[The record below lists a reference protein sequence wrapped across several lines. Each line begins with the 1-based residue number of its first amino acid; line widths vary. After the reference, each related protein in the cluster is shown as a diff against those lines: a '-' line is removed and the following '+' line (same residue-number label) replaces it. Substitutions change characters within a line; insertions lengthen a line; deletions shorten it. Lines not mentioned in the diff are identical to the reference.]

1 MGRKLARPQSE
12 GINYFSLDV
21 DMNSDDRIA
30 YIESKYGFIAFGL
43 IVRLLMR
50 IYRDGYYMVWDERE
64 QFLFSRRVNVD
75 IESTLNIVNEC
86 INEGIFNKELY
97 EQYGILT
104 SHGIQCRYLKAC
116 ERRKNIVIA
125 SEYNLIT
132 SEDSV
137 KLDNV
142 TFKSINADNNEVN
155 ANIELTK
162 TPQIKVKVNKSKNI
176 STTTTTTAREEEID
190 RQEKGDI
197 AVDDDLAEV
206 YQVFQDNI
214 QPIAGQIMADQI
226 QDMLT
231 TYGKLWL
238 IEAIKRAV
246 KRGARNIGYIEGI
259 LKKWKA
265 GGGIDDGEGG
275 KNDGKQQHPRENK
288 KSDEPIWDNFYANAK
303 ET

>member
-1 MGRKLARPQSE
+1 MYTKIEEQFWKDNKIIKLSFRARYLMMYLLTSPHRNILCYYFLPKPYACFDLGFSEEEFDLAMGELIAAERVFYDEKANVVFVKNYLKYNQLENQNQVKSAVGKIIDIPENDLVNDFIKNLKSLNKAIYETLINGILKRFNKPLPKPLPKPLQEGLAKPD
-12 GINYFSLDV
+12 N
-21 DMNSDDRIA
+21 
-30 YIESKYGFIAFGL
+30 
-43 IVRLLMR
+43 
-50 IYRDGYYMVWDERE
+50 RE
-64 QFLFSRRVNVD
+64 Q
-75 IESTLNIVNEC
+75 
-86 INEGIFNKELY
+86 
-97 EQYGILT
+97 
-104 SHGIQCRYLKAC
+104 
-116 ERRKNIVIA
+116 
-125 SEYNLIT
+125 IT
-132 SEDSV
+132 
-137 KLDNV
+137 DN
-142 TFKSINADNNEVN
+142 
-155 ANIELTK
+155 
-162 TPQIKVKVNKSKNI
+162 NI
-176 STTTTTTAREEEID
+176 STTTTAHEEEID
-190 RQEKGDI
+190 SQEKDDI

-275 KNDGKQQHPRENK
+275 KNDGKQQHSRENK